1 MKKKEYKY
9 DAFISYRH
17 CDLDKFVAENLHRIL
32 ESYELPKNIKEK
44 LNIDGR
50 TIKRVFRDQDELP
63 LSSNLEDP
71 IVDALHNTKYLIVI
85 CSPRLKDSLWC
96 KKEIE
101 TFKKLRGR
109 KNIFCVLIEGE
120 PNESFPKEVLVDDD
134 GKTLVEP
141 LAADVRGE
149 NKKEVLKKIKEEK
162 LRLIAPMYNLDY
174 DDLKQ
179 RHKAQKLRRMI
190 ITSIIIAVSCLL
202 FAIYTSAMLIKI
214 SSQQKILKKHQAITL
229 SEKASASLKKDSRYD
244 AINYSYQALTKFDGV
259 KMPYTSEG
267 EYALSESLGVYNAG
281 FSYKAISEM
290 KTKGVVDFI
299 KSSKNYKYLAIYD
312 ESEELTVWD
321 SNKIKKL
328 YTYND
333 ISGLSFDNNYFT
345 FIGDDYF
352 SYINKNGNIIIVSTK
367 DGKKIKEIKKE
378 DNSYTSLRGTD
389 NYLSYIDD
397 KKVSIYSIKDNKD
410 LGTFKTNKK
419 MMKEMYYSEDNKY
432 LFVSSKESNH
442 SMDKEDYMTIH
453 VLDVTSLKEINNIE
467 FNAGYIS
474 GMYTKDSNLYMLL
487 NRSFKT
493 DFNMIIASYN
503 YIDNNLNWSK
513 TYDGNWGK
521 FIIKSYAENTN
532 DLAVVN
538 GNKVNVLDAS
548 NGEVKE
554 VFDVSS
560 EIIEI
565 YSNMNKEIFITFT
578 NKGNVN
584 YINMENKKNIE
595 LLGKYEF
602 NLDKYTKV
610 AKNDKGFLLVP
621 ENENRVIYY
630 EEKSNKEIKE
640 EKLKPGYV
648 KNDSIYEDKVKKL
661 KKEYNVKNKNL
672 VSNMFYSNKKDLL
685 FVSYVDNSLSIYD
698 TKEKKLLNTID
709 GIIDSNHYYGKDKYG
724 RIYIGNTTDAY
735 IIDKKYNKVGHIQ
748 GLYEVKNDKVIVTHN
763 EKYYSLP
770 IYTLNDLL
778 KQAKEYLK

>member
-1 MKKKEYKY
+1 M
-9 DAFISYRH
+9 
-17 CDLDKFVAENLHRIL
+17 
-32 ESYELPKNIKEK
+32 
-44 LNIDGR
+44 
-50 TIKRVFRDQDELP
+50 
-63 LSSNLEDP
+63 
-71 IVDALHNTKYLIVI
+71 
-85 CSPRLKDSLWC
+85 
-96 KKEIE
+96 
-101 TFKKLRGR
+101 
-109 KNIFCVLIEGE
+109 
-120 PNESFPKEVLVDDD
+120 
-134 GKTLVEP
+134 VEP